1 MILLLHLMILLL
13 LLLHNLI
20 LLRRLLMMLEQ
31 LLLLLG
37 AKLGVPVVL
46 MVVRTAVLATFI
58 RQVLERHLDR

>member
-1 MILLLHLMILLL
+1 MMLLMLL

-20 LLRRLLMMLEQ
+20 LLRRLLMVLEQ

-37 AKLGVPVVL
+37 AKLGVPVAL
-46 MVVRTAVLATFI
+46 MVVYTAVLATFI